1 METGWFANP
10 YRAPQRVWYI
20 AGDPGGLEIEYSWKI
35 RLQQLLEKYFG
46 YTCAKFC
53 EMFGENTDVS
63 GYSGEST
70 YLSTDVE
77 QSLLLLR
84 EYLGFAFPNP
94 GGVVNYLRANPGL
107 YDAVLYACMLTEEAF
122 GRRAQITL
130 DVYSDPEIEDEYL
143 TIYVRQH
150 QYDPDIMEQIDA
162 ICDQYEAALGDQQG
176 WIVVTTD
183 FRPPVE

>member
-1 METGWFANP
+1 MKTGGFSNP
-10 YRAPQRVWYI
+10 YRVPRRAWYI
-20 AGDPGGLEIEYSWKI
+20 VGDVDELGIEDSWKI

-53 EMFGENTDVS
+53 EMFGENTDAS
-63 GYSGEST
+63 GYFRENT
-70 YLSTDVE
+70 CLSADIE

-84 EYLGFAFPNP
+84 DYLGFVFPNP

-130 DVYSDPEIEDEYL
+130 DVYSDPEIEDKYL

-150 QYDPDIMEQIDA
+150 QYDPNIIEQIDV